1 MIVIESGIINQ
12 LAVDICM
19 NLAHRIIC
27 RRSCMDICG
36 MSFGLNKTLF
46 ALLGGGDAYI
56 GLESIEAFGQEGGGT
71 VKGYG
76 AESFW
81 LFGDVI
87 GISLTYL
94 IAFPI
99 AVFNLK
105 LKGASVWNDEV

>member
-1 MIVIESGIINQ
+1 MLVIESGIVNK
-12 LAVDICM
+12 LAVDIYM
-19 NLAHRIIC
+19 NLAYGIVR
-27 RRSCMDICG
+27 RRSYMDICG
-36 MSFGLNKTLF
+36 MSFGLDKTGF
-46 ALLGGGDAYI
+46 ARLGGGDAYI